1 MLLHVSA
8 SNVGRLTVG
17 IRAAAPDQRS
27 CVLNGVSLVSLLFV
41 PAAEGR
47 QEQAGEPDADA
58 AAQLVWVG

>member
-8 SNVGRLTVG
+8 PNVGRLTVG
-17 IRAAAPDQRS
+17 IGAAAPEQRS

-47 QEQAGEPDADA
+47 QEQAGDPDADA
-58 AAQLVWVG
+58 AAQLVWVS